1 MRPLVLALLLLAGCT
16 LSFGGPRPGAR
27 PRFEPL
33 AHDLP
38 RSDDARLSVLW
49 IGHATVL
56 VQIDDKFILT
66 DPLLTETVGQLT
78 RRVSPLGLD
87 PDLLPRLDAVVVSHL
102 HFDHLSIGS
111 LERIEKKVRRLF
123 VPKGGLVYVPDF
135 DFDARELPTWQSFEE
150 NGLRITA
157 VPVKHVGWRYGVD
170 AAWMNESFTGYVFE
184 YHGVTVFF
192 GGDTAYDARRF
203 RKTHTI
209 FPKID
214 LALLPIA
221 PIHPRSFMERTHMD
235 PDEALNA
242 FVDLGADR
250 MIPMHFD
257 TLINGTDDP
266 GEARETLRVRAKAR
280 GLDGRL
286 SVLRIGQRQI
296 VLEKAPEKL
305 GVKP

>member
-1 MRPLVLALLLLAGCT
+1 
-16 LSFGGPRPGAR
+16 
-27 PRFEPL
+27 
-33 AHDLP
+33 
-38 RSDDARLSVLW
+38 VLW

-87 PDLLPRLDAVVVSHL
+87 PEKLPRLDAVVISHL
-102 HFDHLSIGS
+102 HFDHLSLGS

-123 VPKGGLVYVPDF
+123 VPKGGLVYIPDF

-157 VPVKHVGWRYGVD
+157 VPVKHVGWRYGLD
-170 AAWMNESFTGYVFE
+170 SAWMNTSFTGYLFE
-184 YHGVTVFF
+184 YHGVSVFF

-203 RKTHTI
+203 RATRAR

-221 PIHPRSFMERTHMD
+221 PIHPRSFMARTHMD
-235 PDEALNA
+235 PGEALDA
-242 FVDLGADR
+242 FADLGADR
-250 MIPMHFD
+250 LIPMHFD

-266 GEARETLRVRAKAR
+266 GEAREALRAQAKAR
-280 GLDGRL
+280 GLENRV
-286 SVLRIGQRQI
+286 SVLRIGERKVVI
-296 VLEKAPEKL
+296 EKSTGAP
-305 GVKP
+305 